1 MKSKKIKAVIVALAC
16 AFTFVSSAAFTGC
29 ENLDAIL
36 NNFIGDGGDNYDDG
50 VNDTDGSTE
59 NNNVDSADEND
70 DGGADGTDE
79 NDGGETGST
88 EGSDGDENGNDSG
101 ISEGELT
108 EITSADLSIHFLE
121 LGNKYAGDSI
131 LIKCGDTEVLIDAGS
146 RASSITTLKSYIDEY
161 CTDGVLE
168 YVIATHSDQDHIE
181 GFCGSSSSS
190 TVTGIFSIYEI
201 QTLIRYDVRSNS
213 SKLATKFETAVESLA
228 EDGTTVY
235 TASQCYD
242 QTDGAQRQYYLDENQ
257 TISINILYNYYYY
270 NQSSDNNNHSVVTLL
285 TQETEDGNLNYL
297 FTGDLEAEGEEKL
310 VEYYSDV
317 PSDYQTDN
325 NVLPKVQLY
334 KAGHHGSKTSSSAA
348 LLEVIQ
354 PEYVAVCCCAGSPEY
369 TTNNENTFPT
379 QVMIDNVSKYTDKI
393 YVTSLA
399 VIEDFENKK
408 YDYTS
413 MNGNIVFYYN
423 EGLKLYCSNNTT
435 ILKDTEWFKE
445 NRTWNG

>member
-1 MKSKKIKAVIVALAC
+1 MAKRKKRKKNGGKLAIFITVIVFILIIAIVGVYLFKPSLFNEFLS
-16 AFTFVSSAAFTGC
+16 FTSGYIDNGES
-29 ENLDAIL
+29 
-36 NNFIGDGGDNYDDG
+36 GGN
-50 VNDTDGSTE
+50 T
-59 NNNVDSADEND
+59 D
-70 DGGADGTDE
+70 DGGSS
-79 NDGGETGST
+79 GGGST
-88 EGSDGDENGNDSG
+88 SDGSG
-101 ISEGELT
+101 STNVNSDISEGELT

-131 LIKCGDTEVLIDAGS
+131 LIKCGNTEVLIDAGS
-146 RASSITTLKSYIDEY
+146 RASSITALKSYIDNY

-181 GFCGSSSSS
+181 AFCGSSSSS
-190 TVTGIFSIYEI
+190 TVTGIFSLYEI
-201 QTLIRYDVRSNS
+201 QTLIKYDVRSNT

-228 EDGTTVY
+228 EGGTTVY

-242 QTDGAQRQYYLDENQ
+242 QTDGAQRQYYLDDAQ

-270 NQSSDNNNHSVVTLL
+270 NKSSDNNNHSVVTLL

-310 VEYYSDV
+310 VEYYNNV
-317 PSDYQTDN
+317 PSEYATEY

-334 KAGHHGSKTSSSAA
+334 KAGHHGSKTSSTAA
-348 LLEVIQ
+348 LLEIIQ
-354 PEYVAVCCCAGSPEY
+354 PEYVAVCCCAGSSEY

-379 QVMIDNVSKYTDKI
+379 QIMIDNVSRYTDKI
-393 YVTSLA
+393 YVTTLA
-399 VIEDFENKK
+399 VIEDFENKQ

-413 MNGNIVFYYN
+413 MNGNIVFYYS

-445 NRTWNG
+445 NREWNGV